1 MFSLKT
7 KGDKMSKILS
17 DIRQGVGKRFINAI
31 CNQNNELVLEYLKN
45 GMSATKESL
54 YENAAYAK
62 QYFE

>member
-31 CNQNNELVLEYLKN
+31 CNQNNELVLEYLK
-45 GMSATKESL
+45 MV
-54 YENAAYAK
+54 
-62 QYFE
+62 